1 MRRTFGVVLL
11 ALLVLIEVT
20 PSFGGSIQLPSTY
33 ASWVDTVN
41 YYRQSSGLSP
51 ITEDK
56 SLSAAV
62 QKHLTY
68 LTMSDPKYFTGRYV
82 SRHLENPASPYY
94 SISGANSGQ
103 ELSTTLTGSQSQSVD
118 LWMASPF
125 HAMGFMREG
134 LQKVGWASAYSPRTG
149 FYDAGA
155 DVLDR
160 LKPRRTKIVTF
171 PGNGSYSRMDNFPG
185 ESPDPRESCGVNG
198 KIFTGLPLWVSLKAT
213 PPRSMSAEIITPA
226 RRKLS
231 SRTQLCIVNEFNM
244 KTTDPIYGSAGK
256 AIVRADHMVMI
267 IPKDPLTPGLQR
279 VSLSLTGHPK
289 ISWSFTVI
297 ARPADIA
304 LTTMDDPTSISWDA
318 PLSLPANPTVGYD
331 VLVADSTMKRIETFK
346 TTTNT
351 FSTTGLS
358 AGNYWVCIR
367 AVGKY
372 RNGDCPN
379 YFGYKAG
386 KNPS

>member
-11 ALLVLIEVT
+11 ALVLLLEGT
-20 PSFGGSIQLPSTY
+20 PSYGGSVQLPSTY
-33 ASWVDTVN
+33 ASWIDTIN
-41 YYRQSSGLSP
+41 YYRQASGLNP

-68 LTMSDPKYFTGRYV
+68 LTMSDPKYFTGPYV

-103 ELSTTLTGSQSQSVD
+103 ELSTTLTDSQSQSVD
-118 LWMASPF
+118 RWMASPF
-125 HAMGFMREG
+125 HSMGFMREG

-155 DVLDR
+155 DVLHR
-160 LKPRRTKIVTF
+160 LKSRRTKIVTF

-198 KIFTGLPLWVSLKAT
+198 KTFTGLPLWVSLKAT

-226 RRKLS
+226 GRKLS

-256 AIVRADHMVMI
+256 AIVRADHMVLI

-279 VSLSLTGHPK
+279 VSLSLIGHPK
-289 ISWSFTVI
+289 VAWSFTVI

-304 LTTMDDPTSISWDA
+304 FSPTDNSTSISWA
-318 PLSLPANPTVGYD
+318 AQPLQATNPIIGYE
-331 VLVADSTMKRIETFK
+331 VLVGGPTFKKIETFR
-346 TTTNT
+346 TTTTT

-358 AGNYWVCIR
+358 AGNHWVCVKAI
-367 AVGKY
+367 AKY
-372 RNGDCPN
+372 RSGECPN
-379 YFGYKAG
+379 FTSYSVK
-386 KNPS
+386 SD